1 MEGKDIGKA
10 EGGQAG
16 GNKRS
21 PEVERCIGCV
31 KEKEEA
37 RERVWPG
44 LAWLGLV
51 ITVWYGSVWYFPVP
65 SPLHL
70 YYFTMYC

>member
-37 RERVWPG
+37 REG
-44 LAWLGLV
+44 LAGAGLARV
-51 ITVWYGSVWYFPVP
+51 GNYRLVWFCMVLPGSI
-65 SPLHL
+65 PLHL
-70 YYFTMYC
+70 YYFIMYC